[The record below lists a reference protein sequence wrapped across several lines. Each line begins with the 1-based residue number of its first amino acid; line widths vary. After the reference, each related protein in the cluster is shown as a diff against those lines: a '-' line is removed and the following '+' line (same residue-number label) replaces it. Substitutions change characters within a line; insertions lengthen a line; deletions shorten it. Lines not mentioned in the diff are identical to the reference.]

1 MIESVTG
8 IVWKLY
14 GMTTPV
20 PVYILDACAKT
31 TKKVATNFI
40 AS

>member
-8 IVWKLY
+8 IVWNA
-14 GMTTPV
+14 TPV